1 MTEHIDQM
9 DFDRE
14 AALTSFLGEAE
25 ECLDLMEQSLLEMDS
40 GSGSLEMLN
49 DIFRVAHTI
58 KGNASALSLDGLA
71 HLAHSVEDLLDVYR
85 EKRTLPARNAI
96 SLLLKA
102 VDEFRILVPESVAG
116 KEELTPSQESLRAQI
131 AEAVKRGAVPTS
143 GKRRVPENESPKEPQ
158 KSEALG
164 VAGRTLRADISKLD
178 QMLNLTSEIVV
189 AQGRMR
195 NLLEKLGAE
204 QRSGVLEVHQEIERL
219 YMDLQRELMS
229 IRMVPIDPTFRQL
242 KRSVRDISAAHG
254 KVARL
259 EATGGEVELDTTVL
273 EHLRD
278 PLLHMVRNALDHG
291 IEAPAVRESLGK
303 DRCGLL
309 KLSAFHS
316 SGRILIQLAD
326 DGAGFNRTKILE
338 KARRTGRIEESE
350 QLSEAEIQKLIF
362 EAGFST
368 AQTVTDLSGRGV
380 GLDVVR
386 RNIQALRGTVDV
398 SSEEGKGTVF
408 TIRLPLT
415 LAIIDGLAVAVG
427 DDKFIIPSDY
437 VTECAELTG
446 KGEQDYEGKGI
457 LNLRGA
463 ALPYV
468 RLREAFRMQGENP
481 SRENVVVVKVGE
493 LDAGIAVDR
502 VLGGRQA
509 VIKPLGRALQ
519 KVSGIA
525 GSTILDDGRVGLIID
540 VPGLLSELTP
550 SAGQTNLVTR

>member
-1 MTEHIDQM
+1 MTENPDLM

-14 AALTSFLGEAE
+14 AALASFLGEAE
-25 ECLDLMEQSLLEMDS
+25 EGLDQMEQSLLEMDS
-40 GSGSLEMLN
+40 GSGTAELLN

-58 KGNASALSLDGLA
+58 KGNASALALNDLANLA
-71 HLAHSVEDLLDVYR
+71 HTVEDLLDVFR
-85 EKRTLPARNAI
+85 EKRSLPGRNAI

-102 VDEFRILVPESVAG
+102 VDELRTLVPDAIAG
-116 KEELTPSQESLRAQI
+116 KEGLTASQENLRKQI
-131 AEAVKRGAVPTS
+131 LEAVKHGAMHTS
-143 GKRRVPENESPKEPQ
+143 NKQLTPQAASPKEQQ
-158 KSEALG
+158 KTEPHG
-164 VAGRTLRADISKLD
+164 PAGRTLRTDIGKLD

-195 NLLEKLGAE
+195 NLLEQLSPEKRGE
-204 QRSGVLEVHQEIERL
+204 VLEVHQEVERL
-219 YMDLQRELMS
+219 YTDLQRELMS
-229 IRMVPIDPTFRQL
+229 VRMVPIDPIFRQL

-259 EATGGEVELDTTVL
+259 ETTGGEVELDTTVL

-291 IEAPAVRESLGK
+291 IETPAVRESRGK

-316 SGRILIQLAD
+316 NGRIVIQMAD
-326 DGAGFNRTKILE
+326 DGAGFNRAKILE
-338 KARRTGRIEESE
+338 KVRRTGRIAENQ
-350 QLSEAEIQKLIF
+350 QLSDQEIQKLIF

-380 GLDVVR
+380 GLDVVK

-415 LAIIDGLAVAVG
+415 LAIIDGLAVSVG
-427 DDKFIIPSDY
+427 EDKFIIPSDY

-446 KGEQDYEGKGI
+446 RGQQDHVGQGI
-457 LNLRGA
+457 LNLRGT

-468 RLREAFRMQGENP
+468 RLREAFHMPGDIP
-481 SRENVVVVKVGE
+481 ARENVVVVKVGE
-493 LDAGIAVDR
+493 LDAGIAVDH

-509 VIKPLGRALQ
+509 VIKPLGKALQ
-519 KVSGIA
+519 KVMGIA
-525 GSTILDDGRVGLIID
+525 GSTVLDDGRVGLIID
-540 VPGLLSELTP
+540 VPGLLSELTL
-550 SAGQTNLVTR
+550 SAGQTNLVSN